1 MFMMLLKFSKKIEIW
16 FGLKNDLKIM
26 WWYGKL
32 DIIIF

>member
-16 FGLKNDLKIM
+16 FGLKMIKIM